1 MPKFV
6 EVICMGR
13 DRNIIFAFIFVG
25 LTIVAGIVMLLSTRP
40 TPVQI
45 VVNPPQPTITPLPTE
60 TPGPLMI
67 YITGEVTNPQIT
79 VSLPAGSRVQDAVE
93 AAGGATDSA
102 DLSLVNMAA
111 ILRDGDQVNVPA
123 LTEDSEPTSADTI
136 LPTASGGDII
146 NINTATLEELDTL
159 PGIGPSL
166 AEEIIIFRETN
177 GAFANLD
184 DLDLV
189 PGIGPSILEDIRDLI
204 RFE

>member
-1 MPKFV
+1 
-6 EVICMGR
+6 MGR

-25 LTIVAGIVMLLSTRP
+25 LTIVAGIAMLLSTRP

-45 VVNPPQPTITPLPTE
+45 VVNPPQPTATALPTE

-67 YITGEVTNPQIT
+67 YITGEVANPQTT

-93 AAGGATDSA
+93 AAGGATENA

-123 LTEDSEPTSADTI
+123 LAQSGETTSADTP
-136 LPTASGGDII
+136 LPTSSGGEII
-146 NINTATLEELDTL
+146 NVNTATLEELDSL

-166 AEEIIIFRETN
+166 AEDIILHRETE
-177 GAFANLD
+177 GAFASLD

-189 PGIGPSILEDIRDLI
+189 PGIGPSILENLRDLI

>member
-1 MPKFV
+1 
-6 EVICMGR
+6 MGR

-45 VVNPPQPTITPLPTE
+45 VVNPPQPTVTPLPTE
-60 TPGPLMI
+60 TPGPLMV
-67 YITGEVTNPQIT
+67 YVTGEVMNPQTT
-79 VSLPAGSRVQDAVE
+79 VSLSAGSRVQDAVE
-93 AAGGATDSA
+93 AAGGATDNA

-123 LTEDSEPTSADTI
+123 LSEDSEATSADAP

>member
-1 MPKFV
+1 
-6 EVICMGR
+6 MGR

-60 TPGPLMI
+60 TPAPLMI
-67 YITGEVTNPQIT
+67 YVTGEVANPQIT
-79 VSLPAGSRVQDAVE
+79 VSLPAGSRVQDALE
-93 AAGGATDSA
+93 AAGGATENA

-123 LTEDSEPTSADTI
+123 LSQSGETTSADTP
-136 LPTASGGDII
+136 LPTTSGGDII

-166 AEEIIIFRETN
+166 AEDIILHRETE
-177 GAFANLD
+177 GAFASLD

-189 PGIGPSILEDIRDLI
+189 PGIGPSILENIRDLI